1 MNYNQRQ
8 LVDAVKLA
16 IETINLLIEQKEKE
30 FQEALKL
37 KDEMNPAEDMMRVFQ
52 GAVDFNTVL
61 LEYQHKLK
69 PYFEKIIRL
78 DEQINQK

>member
-37 KDEMNPAEDMMRVFQ
+37 KDEMNPAEDMMRVF
-52 GAVDFNTVL
+52 
-61 LEYQHKLK
+61 
-69 PYFEKIIRL
+69 
-78 DEQINQK
+78 

>member
-1 MNYNQRQ
+1 MNTNQRQ

-16 IETINLLIEQKEKE
+16 IETINRLIEQKDKE
-30 FQEALKL
+30 FQEAVKFNN
-37 KDEMNPAEDMMRVFQ
+37 EMNPAEDMMRVSQ

-78 DEQINQK
+78 DEEINKK